1 MFDLLSF
8 RRTVVRFAIFL
19 LVGASPLQFTY
30 AQPVNPLPGRGGSEG
45 FRSEGLTQLVLDPQG
60 FRGPAMGIA
69 VSPDDR
75 LIAAAG
81 EKEIRL
87 WDVQTGQL
95 LRTLRGDRMPTPYGN
110 VYGLAFSPDGREL
123 VVGVDDYSEAG
134 SIRVYDLQTL
144 EINELVAG
152 HGVPV
157 RHVQFSR
164 DGRWLASAGENGK
177 IFLWD
182 WPARKHVG
190 TIEPEQADQPIYDVL
205 MFPLPA
211 PVLFVVGYKGPAF
224 YSVPQGRKLS
234 QNELPREASAWLGS
248 VMRRELQYPE
258 GASGRIPNL
267 WHIPLVNR
275 MFMTASTST
284 LGQKTEY
291 WVSVWTAGSPQPSAV
306 YRGHPW
312 NVMAM
317 TLSPSGRV
325 AASTDKMGEVH
336 VWDPRSGR
344 QIHRFRALG
353 YQFYDAAL
361 SGNGELFFASTNY
374 LGREFR
380 RNHYGPINFSFDL
393 KKRRLIPQQPG
404 AVNFGAE
411 QLSAGNL
418 SVELV
423 REGERQYVASAMN
436 GRPLSRYRIRSGR
449 TPMAMSVVPKQ
460 DLGIP
465 FAAVWGDELGGVE
478 LWNAQTDELRR
489 VFAGHDGFI
498 SSVSATPNGK
508 LLVTGST
515 DRTLRLWSLSGHK
528 PTGKFDFDYQSDVV
542 IEVRP
547 GSSSEQA
554 GVHVGDRVLSLD
566 GKTITEIENLMLLG
580 KFNYRPGQQI
590 PVVMERGGRK
600 YSFQMTLIEGPDFAE
615 PQLSAFVTR
624 EGEWILWTPHGYY
637 DASPGAERFIGWQ
650 VNRGPAL
657 SAEFYS
663 VGQFKNLY
671 RPDIIDQVLEQ
682 ANAEQAIVIA
692 NGRNPKLDNGEH
704 IDLRQR
710 EQLDQV
716 KPPRVK
722 ILEPVVGSRTT
733 SETVHVRARIE
744 TDNDLPIEQVT
755 ILINGR
761 PAAVFEPNVVGPIE
775 VNTDKPV
782 QLLSGINEIAVI
794 ASNSKAKSD
803 SRRIDVTLA
812 KPEGAPAGQ
821 DQFLPSLYVLAIGV
835 SKFANDGQGINNL
848 DFAAKDAQAFTDMI
862 YRNRGKTLFKN
873 VECHLL
879 MDEQA
884 TRTGII
890 KGFDWLRQNVTSRD
904 VAVVF
909 VSSHGLR
916 DEVDDFYLAGHD
928 VDLDSLPA
936 TGVSWQTIKDY
947 VHKRLGDCKRIMFV
961 DTCHAGGIAGA
972 KGAFVRDPLRDLTA
986 EEVGAIVYASSTPRE
1001 KSFELKEFGHGAF
1014 TKAILSIV
1022 EDKTCDI
1029 VPEPGGDGLFDT
1041 SELELKI
1048 ADRVKQFTQGRQHP
1062 VVEKPPTLRAF
1073 PLLHLLAEKQ

>member
-1 MFDLLSF
+1 MLSV
-8 RRTVVRFAIFL
+8 TEAVRLAIFL
-19 LVGASPLQFTY
+19 LVGLSPLQFLF
-30 AQPVNPLPGRGGSEG
+30 AQPVVQGAAGGEG

-60 FRGPAMGIA
+60 FRSPPTGIA
-69 VSPDDR
+69 ISPDDR
-75 LIAAAG
+75 FIAAAG
-81 EKEIRL
+81 EKEVRL
-87 WDVQTGQL
+87 WEVSTGQL
-95 LRTLRGDRMPTPYGN
+95 VHTLRGDRMPTPYGN
-110 VYGLAFSPDGREL
+110 VYGVTFSPDGNEL
-123 VVGVDDYSEAG
+123 VVGVDDYSDAG
-134 SIRVYDLQTL
+134 SIRVYDMRNLP
-144 EINELVAG
+144 EIKELVAG

-177 IFLWD
+177 IFFWD
-182 WPARKHVG
+182 WVKRQHVG

-205 MFPLPA
+205 MFPLNA
-211 PVLFVVGYKGPAF
+211 PVLFAVGYKGPAF
-224 YSVPQGRKLS
+224 YTVPQGRKLGLD
-234 QNELPREASAWLGS
+234 ELPKQIGDWLGS
-248 VMRRELQYPE
+248 VMRRELQYPP
-258 GASGRIPNL
+258 GASSRIPNL
-267 WHIPLVNR
+267 WHIPLAR
-275 MFMTASTST
+275 GMFMTGSTST

-291 WVSVWTAGSPQPSAV
+291 WVSVWNGGSKEPTAV

-317 TLSPSGRV
+317 TLSPSGRL

-336 VWDPRSGR
+336 LWDPRSGR
-344 QIHRFRALG
+344 PVHRFRALG
-353 YQFYDAAL
+353 HQFYDAAM
-361 SGNGELFFASTNY
+361 SANGELYFASTNY
-374 LGREFR
+374 IGRDFR
-380 RNHYGPINFSFDL
+380 RNHYGPLNFKFDL
-393 KKRRLIPQQPG
+393 KKRRLIPIQPG
-404 AVNFGAE
+404 TVEIGTE
-411 QLSAGNL
+411 QLTAGTL
-418 SVELV
+418 SVDLD
-423 REGERQYVASAMN
+423 REGERNYVSSKLN

-449 TPMAMSVVPKQ
+449 LPMALSVIAKQ

-465 FAAVWGDELGGVE
+465 FAAIWGDEVGAVE

-489 VFAGHDGFI
+489 VYAGHDGFI
-498 SSVSATPNGK
+498 SSVGTTPSGK
-508 LLVTGST
+508 LLVTAST
-515 DRTLRLWSLSGHK
+515 DRTVRLWGLSGYK

-547 GSSSEQA
+547 GSSSEKA

-566 GKTITEIENLMLLG
+566 SRTLTEVENLMLLG
-580 KFNYRPGQQI
+580 KFDYKPGQQI
-590 PVVMERGGRK
+590 PVMMERGGRK
-600 YSFQMTLIEGPDFAE
+600 YEFTMTLIEGPDFAE
-615 PQLSAFVTR
+615 PLLSAFVTR
-624 EGEWILWTPHGYY
+624 DNEWILWTPHGYY

-692 NGRNPKLDNGEH
+692 NGRNPKQDHGEH
-704 IDLRQR
+704 IDLRDR

-722 ILEPVVGSRTT
+722 LLEPADGSKTN
-733 SETVHVRARIE
+733 SDTVFVKARIE

-761 PAAVFEPNVVGPIE
+761 PAEVFEPKVTGPIE
-775 VNTDKPV
+775 IVTLKPV
-782 QLLSGINEIAVI
+782 QLLAGINEISVI

-803 SRRIDVTLA
+803 SRRIDVTLT
-812 KPEGAPAGQ
+812 KPNGTPTGT
-821 DQFLPSLYVLAIGV
+821 DPFLPSLYVLAVGV
-835 SKFANDGQGINNL
+835 SKYANDGKGINNL
-848 DFAAKDAQAFTDMI
+848 EFAANDATAFVDMI
-862 YRNRGKTLFKN
+862 NRNRGKKLFKN

-879 MDEQA
+879 TDEQA

-909 VSSHGLR
+909 ISSHGVR

-928 VDLDSLPA
+928 ADLESLPA

-947 VHKRLGDCKRIMFV
+947 IHKRLGDCKRIMFV

-1001 KSFELKEFGHGAF
+1001 KSYELREHGHGAF

-1048 ADRVKQFTQGRQHP
+1048 ADRVKTLTKGMQHP

-1073 PLLHLLAEKQ
+1073 PLLHLLVKSDAR